1 MYNLQF
7 TFLETN
13 VIHIIYEMID
23 DRIHTDSL
31 LVKVVNRLHKLKR
44 GKTFI
49 IGAYD
54 KRDRRIERRISWWL
68 ARLEKL

>member
-1 MYNLQF
+1 M
-7 TFLETN
+7 TRDKILE
-13 VIHIIYEMID
+13 
-23 DRIHTDSL
+23 S
-31 LVKVVNRLHKLKR
+31 VNKLKR

-54 KRDRRIERRISWWL
+54 KRDRSIERRISWWL